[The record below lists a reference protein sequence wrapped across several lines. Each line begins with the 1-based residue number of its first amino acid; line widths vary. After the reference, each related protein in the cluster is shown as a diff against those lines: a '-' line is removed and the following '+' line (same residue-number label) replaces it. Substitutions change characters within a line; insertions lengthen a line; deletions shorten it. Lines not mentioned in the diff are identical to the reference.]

1 MAEELIPQAPAVET
15 ADSQESGQPTSEK
28 QEKRQPKQETVSIED
43 FRKFQATKDREA
55 ALAQQRA
62 QQAERKMMQ
71 MENELFQL
79 RIQDRPEDEQQVAVL
94 QRQLQ
99 QQAARAEQQ
108 AARAEQ
114 AEQYANWLQ
123 QQQQNNQKIDAALS
137 KVVAKTGFPLEEA
150 RKIFMDTNDA
160 DEVWAAAHEWAS
172 DGRRKKRNDDD
183 DDDPGVQRA
192 KANRVDTGTGK
203 ATPNDRSA
211 LIRKAIADK
220 DADGYYR
227 AMLAKK

>member
-1 MAEELIPQAPAVET
+1 MAEELQAQATAVET
-15 ADSQESGQPTSEK
+15 ADSQESSPSTSEK
-28 QEKRQPKQETVSIED
+28 PEKRQPKPEVVSIED
-43 FRKFQATKDREA
+43 FRKFQAAKDREA
-55 ALAQQRA
+55 SLAIQRA
-62 QQAERKMMQ
+62 KQAESRMQ
-71 MENELFQL
+71 QLENEIFQL

-99 QQAARAEQQ
+99 QQ

-203 ATPNDRSA
+203 ASPNDRSA

-220 DADGYYR
+220 DADSYYR